1 MIRGVP
7 LYLQEAL
14 RHVIM
19 SLLISLLGVF
29 IQAPVDLLASLAAV
43 SMNADVLLTFLI
55 VRWWK

>member
-1 MIRGVP
+1 
-7 LYLQEAL
+7 
-14 RHVIM
+14 M